1 MIQLHRD
8 YLVIETSSGQAIPC
22 SAEMITVE
30 LMGEYASLLDPEI
43 VQQSAAAVLHYFKH
57 ELAQEFVSV
66 SEFSAALAKALKSF
80 GLTVEPAEPPPA
92 PSRVLRSDLR
102 KLALVADKG
111 SELFFFPLLRKELRT
126 RLHESPKVLRFH
138 GLRGCVK
145 QLTGARRWS
154 NRCQELS
161 DRIVE
166 YLRQCLKTE
175 PGVASCGLVV
185 E

>member
-111 SELFFFPLLRKELRT
+111 SALFFFL
-126 RLHESPKVLRFH
+126 S
-138 GLRGCVK
+138 C
-145 QLTGARRWS
+145 AR
-154 NRCQELS
+154 NCA
-161 DRIVE
+161 
-166 YLRQCLKTE
+166 
-175 PGVASCGLVV
+175 PGSMNHPRSSGSMACGLCQTIDRRQAL
-185 E
+185 EQSLPGTE